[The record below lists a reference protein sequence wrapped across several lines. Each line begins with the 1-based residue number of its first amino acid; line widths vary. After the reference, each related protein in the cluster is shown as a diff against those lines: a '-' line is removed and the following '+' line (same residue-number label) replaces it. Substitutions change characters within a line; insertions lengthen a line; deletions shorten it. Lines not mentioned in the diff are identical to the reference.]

1 MNSHGLRL
9 SKGTQVISLTDGAE
23 IGAVEKV
30 YLDPER
36 KEIVGFTVHK
46 GGFFGGTMV
55 GLVEVGDVHAFGPD
69 AVTIDDAAAVRS
81 EFAVGARRDELVE
94 LGNLVGRKVVREDGV
109 ALGSVASVRFGEA
122 SFRLLALDVS
132 PGPLQE
138 HHEVAGT
145 DVATIGEDL
154 IVVAEGR
161 AAAAPAQHPTTD
173 RLVYV
178 VEPGAARRR
187 LAG

>member
-23 IGAVEKV
+23 IGAVDKV

-94 LGNLVGRKVVREDGV
+94 LGSLVGRKVVREDGV
-109 ALGSVASVRFGEA
+109 ALGSVAGVRFGEA

>member
-9 SKGTQVISLTDGAE
+9 TKGTTVVSLVDGAA
-23 IGAVEKV
+23 IGAVERV
-30 YLDPER
+30 YLDPTR

-69 AVTIDDAAAVRS
+69 AVTIEDAAAIRS
-81 EFAVGARRDELVE
+81 EFAVGARRDDLIELSS
-94 LGNLVGRKVVREDGV
+94 LVGRKVVTEDGV
-109 ALGSVASVRFGEA
+109 ALGSVAGVRFGEE

-138 HHEVAGT
+138 HHEVAGAA
-145 DVATIGEDL
+145 VATIGDDL
-154 IVVAEGR
+154 IVVAEER
-161 AAAAPAQHPTTD
+161 AAAETGARPVPD

-178 VEPGAARRR
+178 VEPEGAGRR

>member
-1 MNSHGLRL
+1 VNGHGLRL
-9 SKGTQVISLTDGAE
+9 SKGTTVVSLADGAE
-23 IGAVEKV
+23 IGAVERV
-30 YLDPER
+30 YLDPAR

-69 AVTIDDAAAVRS
+69 AVTINDVAAVRS

-94 LGNLVGRKVVREDGV
+94 LGSLVGRKVVTEAGV
-109 ALGSVASVRFGEA
+109 ALGSVAGVRFGEE

-138 HHEVAGT
+138 HHEVAGGA
-145 DVATIGEDL
+145 VATIGEDL
-154 IVVAEGR
+154 IVVAEGG
-161 AAAAPAQHPTTD
+161 AATGSAPHAVPD

-178 VEPGAARRR
+178 VEPGGGRR

>member
-9 SKGTQVISLTDGAE
+9 AKGTSVISLADGTE
-23 IGAVEKV
+23 IGAVDRV
-30 YLDPER
+30 YLDPCR

-46 GGFFGGTMV
+46 GGFFGGTTA

-69 AVTIDDAAAVRS
+69 AVTIEDAAVVRS

-94 LGNLVGRKVVREDGV
+94 LGSLIGRKVVTEEGI
-109 ALGSVASVRFGEA
+109 ALGSVAGVRFGEE
-122 SFRLLALDVS
+122 SFHLLGLDIS

-138 HHEVAGT
+138 HREVAGAA
-145 DVATIGEDL
+145 VATIGDDL
-154 IVVAEGR
+154 IVVAESR
-161 AAAAPAQHPTTD
+161 AATEIGPRAAPD

-178 VEPGAARRR
+178 VEPGKAERR